1 MSKAAA
7 PSQLSAVRDFPDR
20 VPAMLVKELRQGLR
34 ARLFAEAI
42 AGFHLL
48 IIVLMLPVVSFAGG
62 TESSSLQRLVWWI
75 FAAVIVLLLPL
86 RGLSALISES
96 RDHTLETL
104 LLTNLKAG
112 RIVRGK
118 WLAISAQV
126 LLTGI
131 SMLPYILLLYAGGG
145 LSLPASVLTL
155 LRLIMAGLV
164 LTAAFVALSWNQ
176 SWMQR
181 AVPGVILGFFAMN
194 AYAWPVVALLH
205 ENSASSALNA
215 PWRVPAEMIAAA
227 ALICILLSGAARR
240 LAPGVENHQSL
251 PRLLALFLPW
261 AAWAVPDPILMQ
273 SALTAL
279 ILVSLTALTEAW
291 PLVLPPGG
299 GWQRQP
305 GMAAG
310 WPHGIIWAVTAWG
323 AAMVPFFKDPD
334 AGLFSPALRCAAWL
348 FCGRLLL
355 WCGRKKWNWSPWWLA
370 GTALIFAL
378 LQSALVLGGQL
389 LHLDFLTELSTAIP
403 VPLTLFHPGGNS
415 PALPWIAIAAGAGCL
430 LIALITLAR
439 QGPSPEEPT

>member
-7 PSQLSAVRDFPDR
+7 PSQLSPVRDFPDR

-48 IIVLMLPVVSFAGG
+48 IIVLMLPVVSFASG
-62 TESSSLQRLVWWI
+62 TESSGIQRLVWWI
-75 FAAVIVLLLPL
+75 FAAVLVLLLPL
-86 RGLSALISES
+86 RGLSSLISER

-126 LLTGI
+126 LLTGL
-131 SMLPYILLLYAGGG
+131 SVLPYILVLYAGGG
-145 LSLPASVLTL
+145 LSLPASMLTL
-155 LRLIMAGLV
+155 LRLIMAGLL
-164 LTAAFVALSWNQ
+164 LTAAFVSLSWNP

-181 AVPGVILGFFAMN
+181 AVPGLILGFFVMN
-194 AYAWPVVALLH
+194 EYAWPVVALLYDS
-205 ENSASSALNA
+205 NAAAALNA
-215 PWRVPAEMIAAA
+215 PWRGPAEMIAAA
-227 ALICILLSGAARR
+227 ALICILLSGAAQR
-240 LAPGVENHQSL
+240 LAPGVENHQNL
-251 PRLLALFLPW
+251 PRLIALFLPW
-261 AAWAVPDPILMQ
+261 LAWCFPDPILMQ
-273 SALTAL
+273 SALIAL
-279 ILVSLTALTEAW
+279 ILVSLTALTEDW
-291 PLVLPPGG
+291 PLVLPPGT

-310 WPHGIIWAVTAWG
+310 WPHGVIWAVTAWG
-323 AAMVPFFKDPD
+323 TAMVPFHWGAD

-355 WCGRKKWNWSPWWLA
+355 WCGRKKWSRSPWWLA
-370 GTALIFAL
+370 GTALLFAL

-389 LHLDFLTELSTAIP
+389 LHLDLLTKLSTAIP
-403 VPLTLFHPGGNS
+403 VPLTLFQPGGIS
-415 PALPWIAIAAGAGCL
+415 PALPWIAALAGGGCL
-430 LIALITLAR
+430 LTALITLAR
-439 QGPSPEEPT
+439 QGPSPEEPA